1 MTYLPRRAAGKTK
14 KAKLP
19 KAALNELEERS
30 RSVSRNLL
38 VALTARV
45 AFFLLP
51 FLPLRIKNLSVI
63 SKVAD
68 CSQLSPSACACLGLN
83 PLAI

>member
-1 MTYLPRRAAGKTK
+1 MMYLPCRAAGKPK
-14 KAKLP
+14 KAKPP

-68 CSQLSPSACACLGLN
+68 CSQLLPSACACLGLTS
-83 PLAI
+83 LAV